1 MESDFS
7 ELGQQ
12 QALRRGSLRGI
23 RAFVALLPWTPHGPL
38 RREERADIVVQLA
51 EKQSR
56 ARVRQRLRE
65 GLTGQRPRIT
75 DAQHAVRGIG
85 AHLAAP
91 KRETASAMGETR

>member
-1 MESDFS
+1 MHPGDTGEGVTTAPWFYSLAMESDFTDF
-7 ELGQQ
+7 GQQ

-56 ARVRQRLRE
+56 ARVR
-65 GLTGQRPRIT
+65 
-75 DAQHAVRGIG
+75 
-85 AHLAAP
+85 
-91 KRETASAMGETR
+91 